1 MCFCES
7 VAVCQHMYRIPW
19 SFSPALVMAGLVAA
33 VVQQVLTPEA
43 SPSMPSS
50 PTMPVGTGYWFSAIT
65 LSLSQRKE
73 ASKRESERG
82 SRPSCQLFYY
92 TADRGLPGRQ
102 AACHQNCGD
111 CPVFLFLLF
120 ICLFLS
126 LCSMCSMYF
135 HMYTHLHV
143 YAT

>member
-1 MCFCES
+1 
-7 VAVCQHMYRIPW
+7 
-19 SFSPALVMAGLVAA
+19 MAGLVAA

-65 LSLSQRKE
+65 LSLSLSLTHCGSEREREKQRKE

-126 LCSMCSMYF
+126 LCSMCSVYF